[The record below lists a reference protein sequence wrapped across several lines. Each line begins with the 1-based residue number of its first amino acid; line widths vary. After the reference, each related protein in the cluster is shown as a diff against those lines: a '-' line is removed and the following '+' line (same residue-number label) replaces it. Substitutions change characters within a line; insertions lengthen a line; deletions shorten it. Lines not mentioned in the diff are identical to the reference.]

1 MHMRFVVLAIAVA
14 AALGAEAALAKDIQP
29 GDLRLCGRD
38 RCVSIEDPSLIPR
51 MDSFLWG
58 PQRVVH
64 AQRVRPGT
72 RAFRLRVRNG
82 YVWGTV
88 ATAKLN
94 RFQAHGYYCE
104 RFEYGKWYRV
114 PPRVAEAWRALTRG
128 MRPLRVPATP
138 PHSC

>member
-1 MHMRFVVLAIAVA
+1 VRFALVFA
-14 AALGAEAALAKDIQP
+14 AAGLLTIPAAVAKDIQP

-58 PQRVVH
+58 PERVVH
-64 AQRVRPGT
+64 ARRVRPGT
-72 RAFRLRVRNG
+72 RAFKLRFRNG

-94 RFQAHGYYCE
+94 RFQAHGYYCG
-104 RFEYGKWYRV
+104 RFEYGEWYRV
-114 PPRVAEAWRALTRG
+114 PPRVAAAWRALTHG
-128 MRPLRVPATP
+128 VRPLRVPATP
-138 PHSC
+138 PYSC